1 MSELFLTLFNHSVAA
16 GWLVLAI
23 LALRLLL
30 RRAPRRI
37 HCALW
42 GLVGLRLVWP
52 FSLPSPVSLLPSAQ
66 PVPPEILYDPA
77 PTVETGVDSFNAV
90 VNPFL
95 TQHMTPNLGD
105 SVNPLQVYTYIA
117 ANLWLLGLIALLLY
131 TLVSYLRL
139 RRRLAESVPLA
150 EGIRCAPGIETP
162 FILGI
167 FRPTI
172 YLPFTMD
179 DERCGAVLA
188 HERTHLRRRDHW
200 WRPLS
205 WLIVC
210 VFWFHPLL
218 WLAWI
223 LLGRDME
230 LACDEQ
236 VIGEMDADHKKDY
249 ARALLSCSAS
259 RHAVCPLAFGE
270 VGVKQRIRAVLDYR
284 KPAAWLVTFSLIAA
298 AVLAVCFLTD
308 PAAPDEVDNSLPAVT
323 WRYSPAMS
331 VTWASAFPFDFGTL
345 EYTHIEA
352 SCTSGEIWNFDPTAA
367 QRPVR
372 ELTLE
377 QGLALSWSP
386 YNQNFT
392 NTTDRATIEVT
403 VYNGLLPLYQGAIHL
418 TCIDRN
424 GLEATYE
431 ARMDGDLRLLRDTMT
446 TGARVVTKQQYEEAV
461 SPGSIILSGV
471 DLNHNGRGENIHIH
485 ATQNGQFYEF
495 LVVEDGS
502 LLWSTA
508 AHTSHP
514 GWTTLA
520 LVERDGQDYLLEYNP
535 SMTMGYAYYSLRL
548 FSLEGGGI
556 HIIETG
562 GVNFVWPTGI
572 TQEMQDF
579 AAQAEGLLQNAAVLL
594 STEQG
599 QAVLGPVPATEVPSI
614 WPPTDFDPDA
624 KG

>member
-1 MSELFLTLFNHSVAA
+1 MSDLFLTLFNRSVAA

-23 LALRLLL
+23 LVLRPLL
-30 RRAPRRI
+30 RRAPRRV
-37 HCALW
+37 HCVLW
-42 GLVGLRLVWP
+42 ALVGLRLVWP
-52 FSLPSPVSLLPSAQ
+52 FSLPSPVSLLPSAE
-66 PVPPEILYDPA
+66 PLPPELLYDSS
-77 PTVETGVDSFNAV
+77 PTVETGVPPINDV

-95 TQHMTPNLGD
+95 AEHLTPNVGD
-105 SVNPLQVYTYIA
+105 SVNPLQVVTYVA
-117 ANLWLLGLIALLLY
+117 ANLWLLGLLALLVY

-139 RRRLAESVPLA
+139 RRRIAESIPLT
-150 EGIRCAPGIETP
+150 EGIRYAPGAQTP
-162 FILGI
+162 FLLGI

-172 YLPFTMD
+172 YLPFPLE

-188 HERTHLRRRDHW
+188 HERAHLRRRDHW

-218 WLAWI
+218 WLAWV

-236 VIGEMDADHKKDY
+236 VIRELDAEAKKSY
-249 ARALLSCSAS
+249 AHALLSCSAS

-270 VGVKQRIRAVLDYR
+270 VGVKQRIRAVLHYR
-284 KPAAWLVTFSLIAA
+284 KPAAWLVALSAIAA
-298 AVLAVCFLTD
+298 VVLAVCFLTD
-308 PAAPDEVDNSLPAVT
+308 PAPEEADDSLPAVT
-323 WRYSPAMS
+323 WTYSPAMS
-331 VTWASAFPFDFGTL
+331 VTWTSAFPFDFGAL

-352 SCTSGEIWNFDPTAA
+352 ACTSGEFWDFDPTTA

-372 ELTLE
+372 KLTLE

-386 YNQNFT
+386 YNFNFT
-392 NTTDRATIEVT
+392 NTPDKAAIEFT
-403 VYNGLLPLYQGAIHL
+403 VYNGLLPLYEGTIHL
-418 TCIDRN
+418 TCIHRE
-424 GLEATYE
+424 GLSATYE
-431 ARMDGDLRLLRDTMT
+431 ARMSGDLRLLQERNHP
-446 TGARVVTKQQYEEAV
+446 GARVVTKAFYDEAT
-461 SPGSIILSGV
+461 SPGSILLSGV
-471 DLNHNGRGENIHIH
+471 DLNHNGRSENIHVH
-485 ATQNGQFYEF
+485 DLFDGQSYEF

-502 LLWSTA
+502 LLWSTNA
-508 AHTSHP
+508 DTAHV

-520 LVERDGQDYLLEYNP
+520 LVERDGQDYLLEYMP
-535 SMTMGYAYYSLRL
+535 SMSMGYGYYSLRL

-579 AAQAEGLLQNAAVLL
+579 AAQAEGLLQNATVLL